1 MKKFKMMILSAL
13 AVLTVGLAVSPV
25 ALAASC
31 TTAAQCVKDGVN
43 APGPTGGPT
52 DVNTVFKSV
61 TNILLF
67 VLGAIAVIM
76 IIIGGIKYVLSQGDQ
91 SALTSAKNTILYSV
105 IGLIVAL
112 VAYGIVNF
120 VVDNFTS

>member
-1 MKKFKMMILSAL
+1 MKNFKMMILSVL
-13 AVLTVGLAVSPV
+13 AVLAVGLAVSPV
-25 ALAASC
+25 ALAACS
-31 TTAAQCVKDGVN
+31 TAAECVKDGSQ
-43 APGPTGGPT
+43 APGSTGGPT
-52 DVNTVFKSV
+52 DIKDIIKAV

-76 IIIGGIKYVLSQGDQ
+76 IIIGGIKYVVSQGDQ

-112 VAYGIVNF
+112 LAYGIVNF
-120 VVDNFTS
+120 VVDNFTSK